1 MPPSCCS
8 SWVADRCLNVLC
20 RSERIGP
27 GTPSQ
32 QAAEISFSPLRPR
45 SVMNEDE
52 CVATD
57 SIVLI
62 FVVRLEVA
70 LLEIRELRGRH
81 DFNRPCVPVSFR
93 FPHSAFGP
101 TLMIFISSL
110 ESAVY
115 GAISVRGPGSNF
127 RNVRNLVSDRQNKGL
142 LLENQR
148 GFLKPA

>member
-1 MPPSCCS
+1 
-8 SWVADRCLNVLC
+8 
-20 RSERIGP
+20 
-27 GTPSQ
+27 
-32 QAAEISFSPLRPR
+32 
-45 SVMNEDE
+45 MNEDE

-93 FPHSAFGP
+93 FLHSAFGP

-115 GAISVRGPGSNF
+115 GAISVRDPGFEFSKCSKS
-127 RNVRNLVSDRQNKGL
+127 RL
-142 LLENQR
+142 
-148 GFLKPA
+148 